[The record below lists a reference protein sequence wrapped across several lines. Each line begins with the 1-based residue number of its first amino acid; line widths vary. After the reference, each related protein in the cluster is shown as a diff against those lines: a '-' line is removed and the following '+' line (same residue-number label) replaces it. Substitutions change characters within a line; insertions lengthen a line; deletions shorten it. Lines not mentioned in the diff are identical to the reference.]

1 MGGFGLDERKENVPP
16 FASGELPLHEC
27 GELGFGDVRSRVSL
41 AEEERKLLRVE
52 VVESDQ
58 LVFG

>member
-1 MGGFGLDERKENVPP
+1 MDERKENVPP

-27 GELGFGDVRSRVSL
+27 GEFGFGDVRSRVSL

-58 LVFG
+58 IGFG